1 MPFGSATPRA
11 LDIGCGRNKRP
22 GALGI
27 DSNPGAAADV
37 RADVDRGG
45 LPFRSGV
52 FDACYL
58 IHVIE
63 HVADAIATLEEVHRV
78 TRPGGAVIV
87 ETPHYTDFSSFCDP
101 THRRHLNSFSFR
113 CFTEKGGFSYYTQRR
128 MREKRVR
135 VKLLRLWRLL
145 GFEFAVN
152 RSRVFRKFW
161 EHYLCFVVRGKA
173 MTFEF
178 EVLKQSR
185 AAVLS
190 SEKCN

>member
-1 MPFGSATPRA
+1 MTFDSAAPRA

-22 GALGI
+22 RALGI
-27 DSNPGAAADV
+27 DVNSDAAADV
-37 RADVDRGG
+37 LADIDRGG
-45 LPFRSGV
+45 LPFRRNA

-63 HVADAIATLEEVHRV
+63 HVADAVATLEEAHRV
-78 TRPGGAVIV
+78 TRPGGSVIV

-113 CFTEKGGFSYYTQRR
+113 CFTEEGGFSYYTRRR

-152 RSRVFRKFW
+152 RSRTFRKFW

-173 MTFEF
+173 VTFEF
-178 EVLKQSR
+178 EVLKQPEE
-185 AAVLS
+185 AVLF
-190 SEKCN
+190 SEK

>member
-1 MPFGSATPRA
+1 MAFESATPRA
-11 LDIGCGRNKRP
+11 LDVGCGRNKRP

-27 DSNPGAAADV
+27 DRNPDTAADV
-37 RADVDRGG
+37 RADIDRGG
-45 LPFRSGV
+45 LPFRDDA

-63 HVADAIATLEEVHRV
+63 HVADAVATLEEAHRV
-78 TRPGGAVIV
+78 TRAGGAVIV

-113 CFTEKGGFSYYTQRR
+113 CFTEEGGFSYYTQRR

-152 RSRVFRKFW
+152 RSRAFRKFW

-178 EVLKQSR
+178 EALKPSGT
-185 AAVLS
+185 AMLS
-190 SEKCN
+190 SEK

>member
-1 MPFGSATPRA
+1 MAFASATPRE

-27 DSNPGAAADV
+27 DVHADTAADV
-37 RADVDRGG
+37 TADIDRGG
-45 LPFRSGV
+45 LPFRCGV

-63 HVADAIATLEEVHRV
+63 HVADAVAALEEAHRV

-113 CFTEKGGFSYYTQRR
+113 CFTEEGGFSYYTRRR

-152 RSRVFRKFW
+152 RSRTFRKFW

-178 EVLKQSR
+178 EVLKPPE
-185 AAVLS
+185 AAVLF
-190 SEKCN
+190 SEK